1 MSKTNGAPR
10 KAPTHF
16 ETVPLEVV
24 KKIAVE
30 DVVSD
35 PVIDAEDEMV
45 APAKKQVMPV
55 PTRAPAGRES
65 GGRDA
70 S

>member
-16 ETVPLEVV
+16 ATVPVEVV

-35 PVIDAEDEMV
+35 PAITAADEMV
-45 APAKKQVMPV
+45 VPARKSRLGPVAPRPPVVKK
-55 PTRAPAGRES
+55 RRGL
-65 GGRDA
+65 
-70 S
+70 